1 MKRYINLYKAFVKQS
16 VMSAIA
22 YKSDFIVWSIVSI
35 GWFIF
40 NIVFYNL
47 LYSNVSTIN
56 GWTKPDMFLFQ
67 GFYFIIDF
75 YIWGVLWQNM
85 KALPLKVNSGA
96 LDMDLIKPVNQRFF
110 LAFRIFRWNNF
121 NSFLLGIAI
130 IIYAIISGGMRIT
143 ISGIVLSIFS
153 LIFSFILIYA
163 LWFSSMCV
171 VFFVG
176 RINNIQHFFP
186 GFRQFWKVPQHFYS
200 GLVRVGLTYIVPIT
214 LVTTVPAQFLLN
226 QKDLILL
233 GVLIVASLISLK
245 ISKIIFNFSIKK
257 YSGAS
262 A

>member
-1 MKRYINLYKAFVKQS
+1 
-16 VMSAIA
+16 MSAIA
-22 YKSDFIVWSIVSI
+22 YKADFIVWSLVSI

-47 LYSNVSTIN
+47 LYTNVNDIN

-75 YIWGVLWQNM
+75 FIWGVLWQNM
-85 KALPLKVNSGA
+85 KALPMKVNSGS
-96 LDMDLIKPVNQRFF
+96 LDMDLIKPVNKRF
-110 LAFRIFRWNNF
+110 LLSFRIFRWNNF

-130 IIYAIISGGMRIT
+130 IIYAIITGGMKIT
-143 ISGIVLSIFS
+143 VMGVILSIFS
-153 LIFSFILIYA
+153 LIFSFILIYT
-163 LWFSSMCV
+163 LWFSTMCV

-186 GFRQFWKVPQHFYS
+186 GFRQFWKVPQQFYT
-200 GLVRVGLTYIVPIT
+200 GLIRVGLTYIFPIT
-214 LVTTVPAQFLLN
+214 LVTTVPSQFLLN
-226 QKDLILL
+226 QNNYLLL
-233 GVLIVASLISLK
+233 GVLIATSVISLK
-245 ISKIIFNFSIKK
+245 INQLIFNYSIKN